1 MLNKVTKQKQ
11 ETFALRR
18 LEGLS
23 DGIYAIAMTILVLSL
38 PLPEIGN
45 SERVD
50 VAGHIQEYFHLFKA
64 YGLSF
69 LILGNFWVI
78 QMKIFKHL
86 QSSCLPHIWASIGS
100 LMGVALIPFTSSLLG
115 YHSST
120 LDANLFFHLNI
131 FFIYI
136 FFIIECNALLKHS
149 YTLLNESTM
158 DELQNLVKIN
168 MVLPMLSV
176 IGIIL
181 SFFVPAWSTL
191 IYIVAPLIVR
201 RMRME

>member
-1 MLNKVTKQKQ
+1 MSKK

-45 SERVD
+45 ADGVD
-50 VAGHIQEYFHLFKA
+50 VSGHIQEYFHLFKA

-69 LILGNFWVI
+69 LILANFWII

-86 QSSCLPHIWASIGS
+86 QASCLPHIWANIGS
-100 LMGVALIPFTSSLLG
+100 LMGIALIPFTSSLLG

-131 FFIYI
+131 FFVYM

-149 YTLLNESTM
+149 YTFLKETTM
-158 DELQNLVKIN
+158 SELQNLERIN
-168 MVLPMLSV
+168 KVLPMLSV
-176 IGIIL
+176 IGVIL
-181 SFFVPAWSTL
+181 SFFIPNWSTL
-191 IYIVAPLIVR
+191 IYIFAPFVVK
-201 RMRME
+201 RMRMK